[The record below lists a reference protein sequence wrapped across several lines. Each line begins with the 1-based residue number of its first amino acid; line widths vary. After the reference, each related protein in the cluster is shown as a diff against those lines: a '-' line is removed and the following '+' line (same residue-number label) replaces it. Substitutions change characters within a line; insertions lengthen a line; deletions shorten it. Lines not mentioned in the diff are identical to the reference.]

1 MKELDK
7 LEYEKKSELVKRSL
21 EIIEKEHEYLT
32 VNIESRESKMS
43 KMDSYAETS
52 IENTFR

>member
-1 MKELDK
+1 MKELEK
-7 LEYEKKSELVKRSL
+7 LEYQKKSDLVKRSL

-32 VNIESRESKMS
+32 VNIEARHS

-52 IENTFR
+52 VENTFR